1 MAKYC
6 IDCGESLNGRADK
19 KFCSD
24 ICRNSFNNK
33 LNSDINNYVR
43 NINNVLRKNRRILG
57 DLNPNEKATVHV
69 DKLTE
74 KGFMFSY
81 YTHMYRTR
89 KGDIYYFCYEY
100 GYIQH
105 SSNLVTIVT
114 RRPAGDKVT
123 DKIVPDSALIALN
136 LKDVAK

>member
-6 IDCGESLNGRADK
+6 IDCGESLSGRADK

-33 LNSDINNYVR
+33 LNSDTNNYVR

-57 DLNPNEKATVHV
+57 ELNPKDKTTVHV

-74 KGFMFSY
+74 KGFMFSF
-81 YTHMYRTR
+81 YTHIYTTR
-89 KGDIYYFCYEY
+89 KGDHYYFCYEH

-105 SSNLVTIVT
+105 SNNLVTIVT
-114 RRPAGDKVT
+114 RRPEGDKVT
-123 DKIVPDSALIALN
+123 ESIMSEGTFSGMKLSM
-136 LKDVAK
+136 

>member
-33 LNSDINNYVR
+33 LNSDNNNYVR

-57 DLNPNEKATVHV
+57 ELNPEEKITIHV

-74 KGFMFSY
+74 KGFLFSY
-81 YTHMYRTR
+81 YTHVHRTR
-89 KGDIYYFCYEY
+89 KGDDYYFCYEY
-100 GYIQH
+100 GYIRH
-105 SSNLVTIVT
+105 STNMVTIVT

-123 DKIVPDSALIALN
+123 DKNANQAAFAAL
-136 LKDVAK
+136 KVANS

>member
-6 IDCGESLNGRADK
+6 IDCGESLSGRADK

-33 LNSDINNYVR
+33 LNSDTNNYVR

-57 DLNPNEKATVHV
+57 ELNPNDKTTVHV

-74 KGFMFSY
+74 KGFMFSF
-81 YTHMYRTR
+81 YTHIYTTR
-89 KGDIYYFCYEY
+89 KGDHYYFCYEH

-105 SSNLVTIVT
+105 SNNLVTIVT
-114 RRPAGDKVT
+114 RRPEGDKVT
-123 DKIVPDSALIALN
+123 EAVMSDGAFSGVKLSM
-136 LKDVAK
+136 

>member
-6 IDCGESLNGRADK
+6 IDCGESLSGRADK

-33 LNSDINNYVR
+33 LNSDTNNYVR
-43 NINNVLRKNRRILG
+43 NINNVLRKNRRILSE
-57 DLNPNEKATVHV
+57 LNPNEKATVHM

-81 YTHMYRTR
+81 YTHMYTTR
-89 KGDIYYFCYEY
+89 KGDHYFFCYEY

-105 SSNLVTIVT
+105 SNKFVTIVT

-123 DKIVPDSALIALN
+123 ENIMPEPALAPLN
-136 LKDVAK
+136 GHGR